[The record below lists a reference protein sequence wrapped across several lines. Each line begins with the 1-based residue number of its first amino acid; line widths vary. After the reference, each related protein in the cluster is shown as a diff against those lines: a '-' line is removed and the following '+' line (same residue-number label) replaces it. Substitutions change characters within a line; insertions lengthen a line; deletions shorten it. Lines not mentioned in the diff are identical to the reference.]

1 MPWLYSVILC
11 LVKTAISI
19 PDDVFERAT
28 RVATALGVSRSAL
41 FTQAVE
47 RYLQH
52 VEAESLTREIDAALE
67 RIGLD
72 DSASVAVDAG
82 RRRLTADDQTW

>member
-1 MPWLYSVILC
+1 
-11 LVKTAISI
+11 VKTAISI

-28 RVATALGVSRSAL
+28 QVATGLGLSRSAL

-52 VEAESLTREIDAALE
+52 LEAESLTREIDAALE
-67 RIGLD
+67 RVGCAASD
-72 DSASVAVDAG
+72 GSASAVEAG
-82 RRRLTADDQTW
+82 RRRLADDDETW

>member
-1 MPWLYSVILC
+1 M
-11 LVKTAISI
+11 KTAISI

-28 RVATALGVSRSAL
+28 RAATALGVSRSAL

-47 RYLQH
+47 RYLQQ

-67 RIGLD
+67 RFGSD
-72 DSASVAVDAG
+72 DSGSFAAAAG
-82 RRRLTADDQTW
+82 RRRLLAEPETW

>member
-1 MPWLYSVILC
+1 
-11 LVKTAISI
+11 VKTAISM

-28 RVATALGVSRSAL
+28 RLATALGVSRSAL

-47 RYLQH
+47 RYLQQ

-67 RIGLD
+67 RIGSTASD
-72 DSASVAVDAG
+72 DSATVAVDAG
-82 RRRLTADDQTW
+82 RRRLMADDETW